1 MIAMD
6 AQCMYLGNTLYIA
19 VYIQEL
25 SILLLES
32 LSLHVYSSTVT
43 GNL

>member
-19 VYIQEL
+19 VYMQL

-32 LSLHVYSSTVT
+32 VCMYIILLSPEIY
-43 GNL
+43 NE

>member
-19 VYIQEL
+19 VYMQL

-32 LSLHVYSSTVT
+32 VCMYIILLSLEIY
-43 GNL
+43 NE